1 MYDLY
6 VTYAAK
12 DRGTIRKFYDE
23 VLAAGIIAATRA
35 EEGNFRY
42 EYYFSA
48 EKENEILLIEK
59 WKDKEAQQ
67 YHDSLPHLKTLGE
80 IKEKYGI
87 ETSFEEV

>member
-1 MYDLY
+1 MIIIIPVSYTHL
-6 VTYAAK
+6 
-12 DRGTIRKFYDE
+12 KFYDE

-48 EKENEILLIEK
+48 EKENEILLIEM
-59 WKDKEAQQ
+59 WKDKAAQQ
-67 YHDSLPHLKTLGE
+67 YHDSLPHLETLAK